1 MAKST
6 TSANK
11 RREVNKEELRRYL
24 SENNKVRQIIDN
36 IEKLEDVTIEMDN
49 VSVSRVN
56 SAISHRLSLL
66 KKYLPDEKSIE
77 IKNAEGEEF
86 KTDRNEKYLQEGINI
101 FENCFGFKPEMVKPP
116 QLKISDENKKLIK
129 ND

>member
-1 MAKST
+1 MATST

-36 IEKLEDVTIEMDN
+36 IEKLEDVTIELDS
-49 VSVSRVN
+49 VLVSRMN
-56 SAISHRLSLL
+56 SAITHRLSLL

-77 IKNAEGEEF
+77 IKNADGETFKSDSKWTVEF
-86 KTDRNEKYLQEGINI
+86 INATP
-101 FENCFGFKPEMVKPP
+101 K
-116 QLKISDENKKLIK
+116 D
-129 ND
+129 